1 MNLNIRILILL
12 LVLCEF
18 KFISGD
24 ITEVISEQPK
34 SANSKYFQSKWNK
47 LKNSLR
53 NSKLKSSVKISNSVK
68 RSGKDLDIAS
78 RNKVKI
84 QELENEIERLNK
96 LRKGTRNP
104 IKKFHL
110 YIKAEYAKSKLKRA
124 KKEALDDI
132 ILRELEEDMPIDNSP
147 ELLSHEIEES
157 IDEDEMSANRIEI
170 PLHDI
175 EMPIDDIEIPI
186 DEDEMSEDIIEIP
199 KDDIEIP
206 RNDIE
211 IPKDD
216 IEIPR
221 NDAEILIDNTE
232 VPIHEFETSID
243 EIELPIGEPP
253 TVFIY
258 KDFGSS
264 IKGIEPQ
271 DFKEAQIQAELE
283 SEIEEGG
290 SNFTKIVGNK
300 EKLGEKVIE
309 LIDDE
314 SSNKKKS
321 FKNKMFRYLGCSSLF
336 SCHSIKRTKDLNKLQ
351 ESLEHAKRKLS
362 NSTNIIANRY
372 WGNKVTSLENRINE
386 LTSSALD
393 FVESRVKDMTDK
405 VDKTDKETEETI
417 IDGNTD
423 TNKTDKEMEEIII
436 DGNTDTNKTDKEM
449 EEIIIDG
456 NTDTNKT
463 DKEMEEIIIDGN
475 TDTNKT
481 DKEMEEIIIDG
492 NTDTNKTDK
501 EVEEIIIDGN
511 TDTNKTDKE
520 MEEIII
526 DGNTDTNK
534 TDKSTDKEED
544 YETDIDR

>member
-12 LVLCEF
+12 LVVLCEF
-18 KFISGD
+18 KFISGNY
-24 ITEVISEQPK
+24 ITEVTSEQPK
-34 SANSKYFQSKWNK
+34 SANSKYFRSKWDK

-68 RSGKDLDIAS
+68 RSRKDLDIAS
-78 RNKVKI
+78 RDKGNKVKI

-96 LRKGTRNP
+96 LRKSTKNP

-147 ELLSHEIEES
+147 ELLSHEIEGS
-157 IDEDEMSANRIEI
+157 IDKDEMSANRIEI

-186 DEDEMSEDIIEIP
+186 DEDEMSEDRIEIP

-206 RNDIE
+206 KDDIE

-216 IEIPR
+216 IEIPKDDIEIPKDDIEIPKDDIEIPKDEDKISTNRIEIPR

-232 VPIHEFETSID
+232 IPIHEFETSIN
-243 EIELPIGEPP
+243 EIELPIGEPLAA
-253 TVFIY
+253 FIY

-264 IKGIEPQ
+264 IKGIKPQ
-271 DFKEAQIQAELE
+271 DFEEAQIQAELE
-283 SEIEEGG
+283 SEIEESG
-290 SNFTKIVGNK
+290 SNFTKKVGNK
-300 EKLGEKVIE
+300 EKLGEEVVE
-309 LIDDE
+309 LIDE
-314 SSNKKKS
+314 SSNKKG
-321 FKNKMFRYLGCSSLF
+321 FLKNKIFKYLGCSSLF

-362 NSTNIIANRY
+362 NSTNIIANKY
-372 WGNKVTSLENRINE
+372 WGNKVISLENRINE

-393 FVESRVKDMTDK
+393 FVESKLKDVTDK
-405 VDKTDKETEETI
+405 VDKTDKETEE
-417 IDGNTD
+417 
-423 TNKTDKEMEEIII
+423 III
-436 DGNTDTNKTDKEM
+436 DGNTDTNKIDKEIEEIITDGNTNTNKIDKEM
-449 EEIIIDG
+449 DKII
-456 NTDTNKT
+456 TDR
-463 DKEMEEIIIDGN
+463 
-475 TDTNKT
+475 
-481 DKEMEEIIIDG
+481 
-492 NTDTNKTDK
+492 
-501 EVEEIIIDGN
+501 
-511 TDTNKTDKE
+511 
-520 MEEIII
+520 
-526 DGNTDTNK
+526 NTDTNK
-534 TDKSTDKEED
+534 TDKSTDEEKN